1 MKRCY
6 RSEDESKDIGAESK
20 DIGADLDIIKASM
33 DGKYSLIHLSVLFGF
48 GL

>member
-33 DGKYSLIHLSVLFGF
+33 DGKYLLICLLVLSGF
-48 GL
+48 TL